1 MAEMHNKKTA
11 TIFQAR
17 PRYKSLT
24 ALLTAIDRIILKT
37 KIGVPMK
44 TRRIE
49 LTMLSV
55 IIVIVLA

>member
-11 TIFQAR
+11 IIFQAR

-24 ALLTAIDRIILKT
+24 ALLTAIDRIIMKT

-44 TRRIE
+44 TRRRKKLWKFVTK
-49 LTMLSV
+49 LTH
-55 IIVIVLA
+55 